1 MRKETGGMQ
10 ALNEGPILAIEKL
23 ICSYETR
30 KEVLRIP
37 KLEIYAGEKIA
48 VVGANGAGKSTF
60 FLHLNGVMT
69 ARYGTIC
76 YRGVPVGNKN
86 RKELRKKIGIV
97 FQEAEHQMIA
107 STVKAEVSF
116 GPMNLK
122 LSKEEVADRVEQ
134 ALAYMNITAL
144 GDRPLH
150 YLSGGE
156 KKRVSIA
163 DIIAM
168 EPEII
173 LLDEPTASL
182 DPVNVSLLE
191 EVLQR
196 LAREQKTLM
205 VSTHDVDFA
214 YRFADRVL
222 VFSNG
227 EIIADAAP
235 EEVFARED
243 VLKSASLKK
252 PLLFEVAQLLEE
264 KGCLGRAAGE
274 KETAGEKWYPKTLE
288 ELRERMLDQ
297 CP

>member
-10 ALNEGPILAIEKL
+10 PLKEGPILAIQKL

-191 EVLQR
+191 GVLQR
-196 LAREQKTLM
+196 LEQEHKTLM
-205 VSTHDVDFA
+205 ISTHDVDFA

-222 VFSNG
+222 VFSRG

-235 EEVFARED
+235 EEVFAREE
-243 VLKSASLKK
+243 VLKSANLKK
-252 PLLFEVAQLLEE
+252 PLLFEVAQLLEA
-264 KGCLGRAAGE
+264 KGYLGRAAGE
-274 KETAGEKWYPKTLE
+274 KETAGERWYPKTLE
-288 ELRERMLDQ
+288 ELRERMPDQ
-297 CP
+297 CL

>member
-69 ARYGTIC
+69 AKQGTIC

-122 LSKEEVADRVEQ
+122 LSKEEVVDRVEQ

-168 EPEII
+168 KPEII

>member
-69 ARYGTIC
+69 AKQGTIC

>member
-69 ARYGTIC
+69 AKQGTIC

-122 LSKEEVADRVEQ
+122 LSKEEVADRGEQ

-288 ELRERMLDQ
+288 ELRVRMLDQ

>member
-1 MRKETGGMQ
+1 MRKETDGMQ
-10 ALNEGPILAIEKL
+10 AFKEGPILAIEKL

-37 KLEIYAGEKIA
+37 KLEIYTGEKIA

-69 ARYGTIC
+69 AKQGTIC

-173 LLDEPTASL
+173 LFDEPTASL

-227 EIIADAAP
+227 EIIADAVP

-243 VLKSASLKK
+243 VLRSASLKK

-274 KETAGEKWYPKTLE
+274 KWYPKTLE

>member
-1 MRKETGGMQ
+1 MRKETDGMQ
-10 ALNEGPILAIEKL
+10 AFKEGPILAIEKL
-23 ICSYETR
+23 SCSYETR
-30 KEVLRIP
+30 KEVLRVP
-37 KLEIYAGEKIA
+37 KLEIYTGEKIA

-69 ARYGTIC
+69 AKQGTIC

-173 LLDEPTASL
+173 LFDEPTASL

-227 EIIADAAP
+227 EIIADAVP

-243 VLKSASLKK
+243 VLRSASLKK

-264 KGCLGRAAGE
+264 KGCLGKA
-274 KETAGEKWYPKTLE
+274 AGEKWYPKTLE

>member
-1 MRKETGGMQ
+1 MRKETDGMQ
-10 ALNEGPILAIEKL
+10 SFKEGPILAIEKL

-30 KEVLRIP
+30 KEVLRVP
-37 KLEIYAGEKIA
+37 KLEIYTGEKIA

-69 ARYGTIC
+69 AKQGTIC

-122 LSKEEVADRVEQ
+122 LSKEEAADRVEQ

-173 LLDEPTASL
+173 LFDEPTASL

-196 LAREQKTLM
+196 LAREHKTLM

-227 EIIADAAP
+227 EIIADAVP

-243 VLKSASLKK
+243 VLRSASLKK

-274 KETAGEKWYPKTLE
+274 KWYPKTLE

>member
-10 ALNEGPILAIEKL
+10 PLKEGPILAIQNL

-116 GPMNLK
+116 GPMNFK

-243 VLKSASLKK
+243 VLKSANLKK

>member
-10 ALNEGPILAIEKL
+10 AFKEGPILAIEKL

-30 KEVLRIP
+30 KEVLSVP

-69 ARYGTIC
+69 AKQGTIC

-86 RKELRKKIGIV
+86 RKELRKKIGLV
-97 FQEAEHQMIA
+97 FQEAEHQMIV

-144 GDRPLH
+144 GDRTLH

-173 LLDEPTASL
+173 LFDEPTASL

-196 LAREQKTLM
+196 LAREHKTLM

-252 PLLFEVAQLLEE
+252 PLLLEVAQLLEE

-274 KETAGEKWYPKTLE
+274 KWYPKTLE
-288 ELRERMLDQ
+288 ELRERMPEKQ
-297 CP
+297 

>member
-1 MRKETGGMQ
+1 MRKETGGRQ
-10 ALNEGPILAIEKL
+10 AFKEGPILAIQNL

-37 KLEIYAGEKIA
+37 ELEIYAGEKIA

-69 ARYGTIC
+69 AKHGTIC

-144 GDRPLH
+144 GDRLLH

-191 EVLQR
+191 GVLQR
-196 LAREQKTLM
+196 LEQEHKTLM
-205 VSTHDVDFA
+205 ISTHDVDFA

-235 EEVFARED
+235 EEVFAREE
-243 VLKSASLKK
+243 VLKSANLKK

-274 KETAGEKWYPKTLE
+274 KWYPKTLE
-288 ELRERMLDQ
+288 ELRERMPDQ
-297 CP
+297 YL

>member
-1 MRKETGGMQ
+1 MRKETDGMQ
-10 ALNEGPILAIEKL
+10 AFKEGPILAIEKL

-30 KEVLRIP
+30 KEVLRVP
-37 KLEIYAGEKIA
+37 KLEIYTGEKIA

-69 ARYGTIC
+69 AKQGTIC

-173 LLDEPTASL
+173 LFDEPTASL

-227 EIIADAAP
+227 EIIADAVP

-243 VLKSASLKK
+243 VLRSASLKK

-274 KETAGEKWYPKTLE
+274 KWYPKTLE

>member
-69 ARYGTIC
+69 AKQGTIC

-116 GPMNLK
+116 GPMNFK

>member
-252 PLLFEVAQLLEE
+252 PLLFEVAHLLEE

>member
-69 ARYGTIC
+69 AKQGTIC

-288 ELRERMLDQ
+288 ELRVRMLDQ

>member
-1 MRKETGGMQ
+1 MRKETDGMQ
-10 ALNEGPILAIEKL
+10 AFKEGPILAIQNL

-30 KEVLRIP
+30 KEVLRVP
-37 KLEIYAGEKIA
+37 KLEIYTGEKIA

-69 ARYGTIC
+69 AKQGTIC

-122 LSKEEVADRVEQ
+122 LSKEEAADRVEQ

-173 LLDEPTASL
+173 LFDEPTASL

-196 LAREQKTLM
+196 LAREHKTLM

-227 EIIADAAP
+227 EIIADAVP

-243 VLKSASLKK
+243 VLRSASLKK

-274 KETAGEKWYPKTLE
+274 KWYPKTLE

>member
-1 MRKETGGMQ
+1 MRKETDGMQ
-10 ALNEGPILAIEKL
+10 AFKEGPILAIEKL

-30 KEVLRIP
+30 KEVLRVP
-37 KLEIYAGEKIA
+37 KLEIYTGEKIA

-69 ARYGTIC
+69 AKQGTIC

-173 LLDEPTASL
+173 LFDEPTASL

-227 EIIADAAP
+227 EIIADAVP

-243 VLKSASLKK
+243 VLRSASLKK

-264 KGCLGRAAGE
+264 KGCLGKA
-274 KETAGEKWYPKTLE
+274 AGEKWYPKTLE

>member
-69 ARYGTIC
+69 AKQGTIC

-116 GPMNLK
+116 GPMNFK

-243 VLKSASLKK
+243 VLKSANLKK

>member
-69 ARYGTIC
+69 AKQGTIC

-243 VLKSASLKK
+243 VLKSANLKK

-274 KETAGEKWYPKTLE
+274 KETAGEKCYPKTLE

>member
-60 FLHLNGVMT
+60 FLHLNGVMM
-69 ARYGTIC
+69 AKQGTIC

>member
-173 LLDEPTASL
+173 LFDEPTASL

-191 EVLQR
+191 GVLQR
-196 LAREQKTLM
+196 LEQEHKTLM
-205 VSTHDVDFA
+205 ISTHDVDFA

-222 VFSNG
+222 VFSRG

-274 KETAGEKWYPKTLE
+274 QETAGEKWYPKTLE